1 MSSASPHFL
10 ADVMLKKAGRWLRIL
25 GFDCA
30 FPENE
35 DDSAILEQASRFSG
49 EPEKGR
55 LSQQGKCA
63 NRGLILL
70 TKDEE
75 LIARA
80 KKAGVRVFHVK
91 KIHNTKQVAEIMH
104 AFGLKPPSKLAPTKC
119 ASCNGELRKAKK
131 GEVAGKVHER
141 VLANRRA
148 FWICTNC
155 GHIFWKGSHW
165 ERIEDEFRL
174 IRAELAKL

>member
-1 MSSASPHFL
+1 MNFL

-30 FPENE
+30 FPESE
-35 DDSAILEQASRFSG
+35 DDDAILEQAS
-49 EPEKGR
+49 
-55 LSQQGKCA
+55 
-63 NRGLILL
+63 NRGLVLL

-80 KKAGVRVFHVK
+80 RKAGIRVFGVTK
-91 KIHNTKQVAEIMH
+91 VHNVKQVAEIMN
-104 AFGLKPPSKLAPTKC
+104 AFCLKPPSTLTPTKC
-119 ASCNGELRKAKK
+119 ASCNGLLRRAKK
-131 GEVAGKVHER
+131 GEVSGKVHKN

-148 FWICTNC
+148 FWVCANC

-174 IRAELAKL
+174 IRKELAKLD